1 MAPSPGTWRRLFSLS
16 LPLAGLALGYLPWRL
31 FISQQHLNVGADHI
45 QNFYPQQLA
54 QACVYLASV
63 LIQPFF
69 FGFLWPAA
77 LLAII
82 ALGRRLWTSP
92 ALFLLLFLGGNLL
105 AILLAYAVA
114 PTSAAE
120 FSSYLRASMDRLVL
134 HLTPSAALLLG
145 LGLKELWS
153 STQREAVHQ
162 AKPPQIL
169 HPFP

>member
-1 MAPSPGTWRRLFSLS
+1 MAPPPGTWRRLCSLS

-31 FISQQHLNVGADHI
+31 FISQQYLQVGADHI

-54 QACVYLASV
+54 QASVYLAAA
-63 LIQPFF
+63 LIQPYF

-77 LLAII
+77 LLAVI

-105 AILLAYAVA
+105 AILLAYTVA
-114 PTSAAE
+114 PTSPAE
-120 FSSYLRASMDRLVL
+120 FPSYVRASLDRLLL

-145 LGLKELWS
+145 LGLKEQWP
-153 STQREAVHQ
+153 STHRGAFNKVNRQD
-162 AKPPQIL
+162 
-169 HPFP
+169 